1 MAKHLTEDQLQSLI
15 QKNGELMKPFHY
27 KETEHLQDM
36 NGIQKAFETGIAA
49 DWLIL
54 SLIFFVIGLVI
65 IIGGMIVTF
74 KGLKLNEEIKN
85 KLATVAAFGV
95 VAFLIGGGAFFII
108 LMVKID
114 PIQSL
119 GYYEADAKVM
129 SIEKQE
135 KVNQPTQYH
144 FKLRL
149 MTGGIQDKKTKPL
162 DIVTEHRNGLKNGD
176 KAQIKTPEMV
186 FKGGEDKQVKADQL
200 ITDLQDVSD
209 DVEPKDKGV
218 PEFVGVDAFNIQK
231 Q

>member
-1 MAKHLTEDQLQSLI
+1 MAKHLTDDQLQSLI
-15 QKNGELMKPFHY
+15 RKNGELMKPFHY
-27 KETEHLQDM
+27 KETQNLTDM
-36 NGIQKAFETGIAA
+36 NGIQKAIETGIASN
-49 DWLIL
+49 WLII
-54 SLIFFVIGLVI
+54 SLIVCVIG

-74 KGLKLNEEIKN
+74 KQMNLNEDIKN
-85 KLATVAAFGV
+85 KLATVADFGV
-95 VAFLIGGGAFFII
+95 VAFLIGGGTFFII
-108 LMVKID
+108 LMTKID

-149 MTGGIQDKKTKPL
+149 MTGNIEDKKTEPV
-162 DIVTEHRNGLKNGD
+162 DITTKHRNGLKNGD

-186 FKGGEDKQVKADQL
+186 FKSGEDKQVKADQL
-200 ITDLQDVSD
+200 ITDLQDVKD
-209 DVEPKDKGV
+209 DAEPKDKGV
-218 PEFVGVDAFNIQK
+218 PEFVGVDDFNIQK